1 MLSLGIAAVVTIFV
15 ALLVALTLMPAMLS
29 DNLSRWHVP
38 WLRNHNIAISGGLDG
53 VEGLYAAYETVSAED
68 VRAAARHYLN
78 PDRRV
83 VAVLRENE

>member
-1 MLSLGIAAVVTIFV
+1 ADLKSRLRYGFLMGLETPDDIAGGLA
-15 ALLVALTLMPAMLS
+15 
-29 DNLSRWHVP
+29 RH
-38 WLRNHNIAISGGLDG
+38 IAISGGLDG

-68 VRAAARHYLN
+68 IRAAARHYLN